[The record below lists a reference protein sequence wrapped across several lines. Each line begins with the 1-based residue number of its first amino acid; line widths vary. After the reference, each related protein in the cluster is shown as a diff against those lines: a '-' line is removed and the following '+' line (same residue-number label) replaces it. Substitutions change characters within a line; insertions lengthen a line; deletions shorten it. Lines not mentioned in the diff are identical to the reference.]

1 MQNATGTKA
10 LASNDIAQD
19 MDSCVA
25 FVKLKELKE
34 LKAWKEWRM
43 VAQLLSKFISI

>member
-25 FVKLKELKE
+25 FVKLKELK
-34 LKAWKEWRM
+34 KWRM